1 MTLESRPNRCLKKG
15 DGNPQRQL
23 EVPVQSHR
31 WRRMHLALGLL
42 VLLTT
47 LGCPRTPPPSV
58 ANPSD
63 RATVDDSASD
73 MRRLQMTVADQQR
86 TIDQMS
92 AEIGRLQL
100 RAMEREARYQALV
113 DEMTAQ
119 QERLDEAVLEVVRAK
134 AKLRSIESRAEAAS
148 SIAEAE
154 IALKGLKD
162 ILATAARV
170 PDEEVRKAEA
180 LLRMSTTEFR
190 KENYGGAL
198 YLAGQTQ
205 SQIRSIQSQLDQ
217 QDNPSSD
224 PGEVRFAHPVP
235 LKVLKRSNLRAGPS
249 LGSKIRLTL
258 AADAPIVG
266 YAYKEKWIRV
276 QTADGTR
283 GWIFQSLVG
292 SR

>member
-1 MTLESRPNRCLKKG
+1 MRSY
-15 DGNPQRQL
+15 
-23 EVPVQSHR
+23 
-31 WRRMHLALGLL
+31 RRFNILLPLAML
-42 VLLTT
+42 LLTT
-47 LGCPRTPPPSV
+47 ALGCQRTPPLSV
-58 ANPSD
+58 ASPPGQ
-63 RATVDDSASD
+63 ATAEDLASD
-73 MRRLQMTVADQQR
+73 QRLLK
-86 TIDQMS
+86 TIDEQQQTIEEMA
-92 AEIGRLQL
+92 AEIARLKMQL
-100 RAMEREARYQALV
+100 MEREAHRQVLTN
-113 DEMTAQ
+113 EMAAQ
-119 QERLDEAVLEVVRAK
+119 QERLDEAMLEVVRAK

-162 ILATAARV
+162 ILATAGNP
-170 PDEEVRKAEA
+170 PDQDYRKAQA
-180 LLRMSTTEFR
+180 LLGMSTTEFQ

-217 QDNPSSD
+217 LDNPTLE

-249 LGSKIRLTL
+249 LGSKVLQTI

-276 QTADGTR
+276 QTAGGTR
-283 GWIFQSLVG
+283 GWVFQSLVG